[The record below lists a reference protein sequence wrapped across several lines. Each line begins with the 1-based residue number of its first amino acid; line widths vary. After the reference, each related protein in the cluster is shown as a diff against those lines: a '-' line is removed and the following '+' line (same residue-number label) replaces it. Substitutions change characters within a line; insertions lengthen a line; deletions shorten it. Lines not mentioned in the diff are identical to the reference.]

1 MNCMLTELILVRPT
15 VSNAPADISEDIPI
29 LDQNVCIFF
38 A

>member
-1 MNCMLTELILVRPT
+1 MLTELILVWPT
-15 VSNAPADISEDIPI
+15 VLANAPADISEDIPI